1 MNLSNLVGASTLTS
15 NQSNQY
21 QSDPTTTDDEQFKR
35 LLQINEKSQVEKG
48 DERLSETKKNKQS
61 SINDDVLY
69 VNDMAMLINAISVAT
84 VNQPDFQVNSSS
96 ELPLTLLN
104 QEQLVVDTIIDE
116 EDLLLNQPED
126 DGFVNDQLTDNLL
139 SNSSKTLVDRRQ
151 GKPKI
156 LEQKKP
162 SGTTKAL
169 SNNMMSSNQISNAA
183 NQPNLNQTF
192 KVNDISLN
200 QWQSDSTT
208 NHHLLQSA
216 IANNTTSIQSVVTNS
231 PVIISLPVA
240 VDQPQWQE
248 SLAQQIILFK
258 RHNIEQAEIRLNPE
272 ELGSLQIKLS
282 MHDGKM
288 QLHMAAAV
296 GVVKGILESALPYL
310 RTSLAEQG
318 IELQQTEVTDFTTM
332 MENDQSSQFQQ
343 QFSASHQDTVNI
355 LSNNEVLLDPTLPKP
370 NNQEGLSVFA

>member
-21 QSDPTTTDDEQFKR
+21 QSDPTTTDGEQFKR
-35 LLQINEKSQVEKG
+35 LLQINEKSQVEKV

-126 DGFVNDQLTDNLL
+126 DDFVNDQLTDNLL

-151 GKPKI
+151 VKPKI
-156 LEQKKP
+156 SEQKKP
-162 SGTTKAL
+162 SGTTKVL
-169 SNNMMSSNQISNAA
+169 SNNMISSNQISNAT
-183 NQPNLNQTF
+183 NLNQTF

-216 IANNTTSIQSVVTNS
+216 IANNTTSIQSVVANS
-231 PVIISLPVA
+231 PIISLPVA

-258 RHNIEQAEIRLNPE
+258 RHNIEQAEIRLHPE

-355 LSNNEVLLDPTLPKP
+355 LSDNEVLLDPTLPKP

>member
-21 QSDPTTTDDEQFKR
+21 QSDPTTTDGEQFKR
-35 LLQINEKSQVEKG
+35 LLQINEKSQVEKV

-126 DGFVNDQLTDNLL
+126 DDFVNDQLTDNLL

-151 GKPKI
+151 VKPKI

-169 SNNMMSSNQISNAA
+169 SNNMISSNQISNAT

-216 IANNTTSIQSVVTNS
+216 IANNTTSIQSVVANS

-355 LSNNEVLLDPTLPKP
+355 LSDNEVLLDPTLPKP

>member
-21 QSDPTTTDDEQFKR
+21 QSDPTTTDGEQFKR
-35 LLQINEKSQVEKG
+35 LLQINEKSQGEKV
-48 DERLSETKKNKQS
+48 DERLSETKKNKQP

-84 VNQPDFQVNSSS
+84 VNQPDFHVNSSS

-116 EDLLLNQPED
+116 EELLLNQPED
-126 DGFVNDQLTDNLL
+126 DDFVNDQLTDNLL

-169 SNNMMSSNQISNAA
+169 SNNMMSSNQIINAT

-216 IANNTTSIQSVVTNS
+216 IANNTTSIQSVVANS

-355 LSNNEVLLDPTLPKP
+355 LSDNEVLLDPTLPKP

>member
-21 QSDPTTTDDEQFKR
+21 QSDPTTTDGEQFKR
-35 LLQINEKSQVEKG
+35 LLQINEKSQVEKV

-96 ELPLTLLN
+96 ELSLMLLN

-126 DGFVNDQLTDNLL
+126 DDFVNDQLTDNLL

-151 GKPKI
+151 VKPKI

-169 SNNMMSSNQISNAA
+169 SNNMISSNQISNAT

-216 IANNTTSIQSVVTNS
+216 IANNTTSIQSVVANS
-231 PVIISLPVA
+231 PIISLPVA

-258 RHNIEQAEIRLNPE
+258 RHNIEQAEIRLHPE

-296 GVVKGILESALPYL
+296 GVVKGILESSLPYL

-355 LSNNEVLLDPTLPKP
+355 LSDNEVLLDPTLPKP

>member
-21 QSDPTTTDDEQFKR
+21 QSDPTTTDGEQFKR
-35 LLQINEKSQVEKG
+35 LLQINEKSQGEKV

-96 ELPLTLLN
+96 ELSLMLLN

-126 DGFVNDQLTDNLL
+126 DDFVNDQLTDNLL

-151 GKPKI
+151 VKPKI

-162 SGTTKAL
+162 SGTIKAL
-169 SNNMMSSNQISNAA
+169 SNNMISSNQISNAT

-192 KVNDISLN
+192 KLNDISLN

-216 IANNTTSIQSVVTNS
+216 IANNTTSIQSVVANS
-231 PVIISLPVA
+231 PIISLPVA

-258 RHNIEQAEIRLNPE
+258 RHNIEQAEIRLHPE

-355 LSNNEVLLDPTLPKP
+355 LSDNEVLLDPTLPKP

>member
-21 QSDPTTTDDEQFKR
+21 QSDPTTTDGEQFKR
-35 LLQINEKSQVEKG
+35 LLQINEKSQVEKV

-61 SINDDVLY
+61 SINDDILY

-126 DGFVNDQLTDNLL
+126 DDFVNDQLTDNLL

-151 GKPKI
+151 VKPKI

-169 SNNMMSSNQISNAA
+169 SNNMISSNQISNAT

-192 KVNDISLN
+192 KLNDISLN

-216 IANNTTSIQSVVTNS
+216 IANNTTSIQSVVANS
-231 PVIISLPVA
+231 PIISLPVA

-258 RHNIEQAEIRLNPE
+258 RHNIEQAEIRLHPE

-355 LSNNEVLLDPTLPKP
+355 LSDNEVLLDPTLPKP

>member
-21 QSDPTTTDDEQFKR
+21 QSDPTTTDGEQFKR
-35 LLQINEKSQVEKG
+35 LLQINEKSQVEKV
-48 DERLSETKKNKQS
+48 DERLSQTKKNKQS

-96 ELPLTLLN
+96 ELSLMLLN

-126 DGFVNDQLTDNLL
+126 DDFVNDQLTDNLL

-151 GKPKI
+151 VKPKI

-169 SNNMMSSNQISNAA
+169 SNNMISSNQISNAT

-192 KVNDISLN
+192 KLNDISLN

-216 IANNTTSIQSVVTNS
+216 IANNTTSIQSVVANS
-231 PVIISLPVA
+231 PIISLPVA

-258 RHNIEQAEIRLNPE
+258 RHNIEQAEIRLHPE

-355 LSNNEVLLDPTLPKP
+355 LSDNEVLLDPTLPKP

>member
-21 QSDPTTTDDEQFKR
+21 QSDPTTTDGEQFKR
-35 LLQINEKSQVEKG
+35 LLQINEKSQVEKV

-96 ELPLTLLN
+96 ELSLMLLN

-126 DGFVNDQLTDNLL
+126 DDFVNDQLTDNLL

-151 GKPKI
+151 VKPKI

-169 SNNMMSSNQISNAA
+169 SNNMISSNQISNAA

-216 IANNTTSIQSVVTNS
+216 IANNTTSIQSVVANS

-296 GVVKGILESALPYL
+296 GVVKGILESALPFL

-355 LSNNEVLLDPTLPKP
+355 LSDNEVLLDPTLPKP

>member
-21 QSDPTTTDDEQFKR
+21 QSDPITTDGEQFKR
-35 LLQINEKSQVEKG
+35 LLQINEKSQVEKV
-48 DERLSETKKNKQS
+48 DERLSQTKKNKQS

-126 DGFVNDQLTDNLL
+126 DDFVNDQLTDNLL

-151 GKPKI
+151 VKPKI
-156 LEQKKP
+156 SEQKKP
-162 SGTTKAL
+162 SGTTKVL
-169 SNNMMSSNQISNAA
+169 SNNMISSNQISNAT
-183 NQPNLNQTF
+183 NLNQTF

-216 IANNTTSIQSVVTNS
+216 IANNTTSIQSIVANS

-240 VDQPQWQE
+240 VDQPRWQE

-258 RHNIEQAEIRLNPE
+258 RHNIEQAEIRLHPE

-355 LSNNEVLLDPTLPKP
+355 LSDNEVLLDPTLPKP

>member
-21 QSDPTTTDDEQFKR
+21 QSDPTTTDGEQFKR
-35 LLQINEKSQVEKG
+35 LLQINEKTQVEKV

-96 ELPLTLLN
+96 ELSLMLLN

-116 EDLLLNQPED
+116 EDLLFNQPED
-126 DGFVNDQLTDNLL
+126 DDFVNDQLTDNLL

-151 GKPKI
+151 VKPKI

-169 SNNMMSSNQISNAA
+169 SNNMISSNQISNAT

-192 KVNDISLN
+192 KLNDISLN

-216 IANNTTSIQSVVTNS
+216 IANNTTSIQSVVANS
-231 PVIISLPVA
+231 PIISLPVA

-258 RHNIEQAEIRLNPE
+258 RHNIEQAEIRLHPE

-355 LSNNEVLLDPTLPKP
+355 LSDNEVLLDPTLPKP

>member
-21 QSDPTTTDDEQFKR
+21 QSDPTTTDGEQFKR
-35 LLQINEKSQVEKG
+35 LLQINEKSQVEKV

-126 DGFVNDQLTDNLL
+126 DDFVNDQLTDNLL

-151 GKPKI
+151 VKPKI

-169 SNNMMSSNQISNAA
+169 SNNMISSNQISNAT

-192 KVNDISLN
+192 KLNDISLN

-216 IANNTTSIQSVVTNS
+216 IANNTTSIQSVVANS
-231 PVIISLPVA
+231 PIISLPVA

-258 RHNIEQAEIRLNPE
+258 RHNIEQAGIRLHPE

-355 LSNNEVLLDPTLPKP
+355 LSDNEVLLDPTLPKP

>member
-21 QSDPTTTDDEQFKR
+21 QSDPTTTDGEQFKR
-35 LLQINEKSQVEKG
+35 LLQINEKSQVEKV

-96 ELPLTLLN
+96 ELSLMLLN

-126 DGFVNDQLTDNLL
+126 DDFVNDQLTDNLL
-139 SNSSKTLVDRRQ
+139 SNSSTTLVDRRQ
-151 GKPKI
+151 VKPKI
-156 LEQKKP
+156 SEQKKP

-169 SNNMMSSNQISNAA
+169 SNNMISSNQISNAT
-183 NQPNLNQTF
+183 NLNQTF

-216 IANNTTSIQSVVTNS
+216 IANNTTSIQSVVANS
-231 PVIISLPVA
+231 PIVSLPVA

-258 RHNIEQAEIRLNPE
+258 RHNIEQAEIRLHPE

-355 LSNNEVLLDPTLPKP
+355 LSDNEVLLDPTLPKP

>member
-21 QSDPTTTDDEQFKR
+21 QSDPTTTDGEQFKR
-35 LLQINEKSQVEKG
+35 LLQINEKTQVEKV
-48 DERLSETKKNKQS
+48 DEQLSQTKKNKQP

-84 VNQPDFQVNSSS
+84 VNQPDFHVNSSS

-116 EDLLLNQPED
+116 EELLLNQPED
-126 DGFVNDQLTDNLL
+126 DDFVNDQLTDNLL

-169 SNNMMSSNQISNAA
+169 SNNMMSSNQIINAT

-216 IANNTTSIQSVVTNS
+216 IANNTTSIQSVVANS

-355 LSNNEVLLDPTLPKP
+355 LSDNEVLLDPTLPKP

>member
-21 QSDPTTTDDEQFKR
+21 QSDPTTTDGEQFKR
-35 LLQINEKSQVEKG
+35 LLQINEKSQVEKV

-126 DGFVNDQLTDNLL
+126 GDFVNDQLTDNLL

-169 SNNMMSSNQISNAA
+169 SNNMISSNQISNAT
-183 NQPNLNQTF
+183 NLNQTF

-216 IANNTTSIQSVVTNS
+216 IANNTTSIQSIVANS

-258 RHNIEQAEIRLNPE
+258 RHNIEQAEIRLHPE

-355 LSNNEVLLDPTLPKP
+355 LSDNEVLLDPTLPKP

>member
-21 QSDPTTTDDEQFKR
+21 QSDPTTTDGEQFKR
-35 LLQINEKSQVEKG
+35 LLQINEKSQVEKV

-96 ELPLTLLN
+96 ELSLMLLN

-126 DGFVNDQLTDNLL
+126 DDFVNDQLTDNLL

-151 GKPKI
+151 VKPKI

-169 SNNMMSSNQISNAA
+169 SNNMISSNQISNAT

-192 KVNDISLN
+192 KLNDISLN

-216 IANNTTSIQSVVTNS
+216 IANNTTSIQSVVANS
-231 PVIISLPVA
+231 PIISLPVA

-258 RHNIEQAEIRLNPE
+258 RHNIEQAEIRLHPE

-332 MENDQSSQFQQ
+332 LENDQSSQFQQ

-355 LSNNEVLLDPTLPKP
+355 LSDNEVLLDPTLPKP

>member
-21 QSDPTTTDDEQFKR
+21 QSDPTTTDGEQFKR
-35 LLQINEKSQVEKG
+35 LLQINEKSQVEKV

-96 ELPLTLLN
+96 ELSLMLLN

-126 DGFVNDQLTDNLL
+126 DDFVNDQLTDNLL

-151 GKPKI
+151 VKPKI

-169 SNNMMSSNQISNAA
+169 SNNMISSNQISNAT
-183 NQPNLNQTF
+183 NQPNLNQMF

-216 IANNTTSIQSVVTNS
+216 IANNTTSIQSVVANS
-231 PVIISLPVA
+231 PIISLPVA

-258 RHNIEQAEIRLNPE
+258 RHNIEQAEIRLHPE

-355 LSNNEVLLDPTLPKP
+355 LSDNEVLLDPTLPKP

>member
-21 QSDPTTTDDEQFKR
+21 QSDPTTTDGEQFKR
-35 LLQINEKSQVEKG
+35 LLQINEKSQGEKV
-48 DERLSETKKNKQS
+48 DERLSENKKNKQS

-84 VNQPDFQVNSSS
+84 VNQPDFHVNSSS

-116 EDLLLNQPED
+116 EDPLLNQPED
-126 DGFVNDQLTDNLL
+126 GDFVNDQLTDNLL

-162 SGTTKAL
+162 IGTTKAL

-183 NQPNLNQTF
+183 NQPNLNQMF

-216 IANNTTSIQSVVTNS
+216 IANNTTSIQSVVANS

-355 LSNNEVLLDPTLPKP
+355 LSDNEVLLDPTLPKP

>member
-21 QSDPTTTDDEQFKR
+21 QSDPTTTDGEQFKR
-35 LLQINEKSQVEKG
+35 LLQINEKSQVEKV

-61 SINDDVLY
+61 SINDDILY

-116 EDLLLNQPED
+116 EDLLLNQQED
-126 DGFVNDQLTDNLL
+126 DDFVNDQLTDNLL

-151 GKPKI
+151 VKPKI
-156 LEQKKP
+156 SEQKKP
-162 SGTTKAL
+162 SGTTKVL
-169 SNNMMSSNQISNAA
+169 SNNMISSNQISNAT
-183 NQPNLNQTF
+183 NLNQTF

-216 IANNTTSIQSVVTNS
+216 IANNTTSIQSIVANS

-258 RHNIEQAEIRLNPE
+258 RHNIEQAEIRLHPE

-288 QLHMAAAV
+288 QLHMAVAV

-355 LSNNEVLLDPTLPKP
+355 LSDNEVLLDPTLPKP

>member
-21 QSDPTTTDDEQFKR
+21 QSDPTTTDGEQFKR
-35 LLQINEKSQVEKG
+35 LLQINEKSQVEKV

-96 ELPLTLLN
+96 ELSLMLLN

-126 DGFVNDQLTDNLL
+126 DDFVNDQLTDNLL

-151 GKPKI
+151 VKPKI

-169 SNNMMSSNQISNAA
+169 SNNMISSNQISNAT

-192 KVNDISLN
+192 KLNDISLN

-216 IANNTTSIQSVVTNS
+216 IANNTTSIQSNVANS

-258 RHNIEQAEIRLNPE
+258 RHNIEQAEIRLHPE

-355 LSNNEVLLDPTLPKP
+355 LSDNEVLLDPTLPKP

>member
-21 QSDPTTTDDEQFKR
+21 QSDPTTTDGEQFKR
-35 LLQINEKSQVEKG
+35 LLQINEKSQVEKV

-69 VNDMAMLINAISVAT
+69 VNDMAMLINAISVAI

-96 ELPLTLLN
+96 ELSLMLLN

-126 DGFVNDQLTDNLL
+126 DDFVNDQLTDNLL

-151 GKPKI
+151 VKPKI

-169 SNNMMSSNQISNAA
+169 SNNMISSNQISNAT

-192 KVNDISLN
+192 KLNDISLN

-216 IANNTTSIQSVVTNS
+216 IANNTTSIQSIVANS

-258 RHNIEQAEIRLNPE
+258 RHNIEQAEIRLHPE

-355 LSNNEVLLDPTLPKP
+355 LSDNEVLLDPTLPKP

>member
-21 QSDPTTTDDEQFKR
+21 QSDPTTTDGEQFKR
-35 LLQINEKSQVEKG
+35 LLQINEKSQVEKV

-96 ELPLTLLN
+96 ELSLMLLN

-126 DGFVNDQLTDNLL
+126 DDFVNDQLTDNLL
-139 SNSSKTLVDRRQ
+139 SNSSTTLVDRRQ
-151 GKPKI
+151 VKPKI

-169 SNNMMSSNQISNAA
+169 SNNMISSNQISNAT
-183 NQPNLNQTF
+183 NLNQTF

-216 IANNTTSIQSVVTNS
+216 IANNTTSIQSVVANS
-231 PVIISLPVA
+231 PIVSLPVA

-258 RHNIEQAEIRLNPE
+258 RHNIEQAEIRLHPE

-355 LSNNEVLLDPTLPKP
+355 LSDNEVLLDPTLPKP

>member
-21 QSDPTTTDDEQFKR
+21 QSDPTTTDVEQFKR
-35 LLQINEKSQVEKG
+35 LLQINEKSQGEKV

-96 ELPLTLLN
+96 ELSLMLLN

-126 DGFVNDQLTDNLL
+126 DDFVNDQLTDNLL

-151 GKPKI
+151 VKPKI

-169 SNNMMSSNQISNAA
+169 SNNMISSNQISNAT
-183 NQPNLNQTF
+183 NLNQTF

-216 IANNTTSIQSVVTNS
+216 IANNTTSIQSVVANS
-231 PVIISLPVA
+231 PIISLPVA

-258 RHNIEQAEIRLNPE
+258 RHNIEQAEIRLHPE

-355 LSNNEVLLDPTLPKP
+355 LSDNEVLLDPTLPKP

>member
-21 QSDPTTTDDEQFKR
+21 QSDPTTTDGEQFKR

-48 DERLSETKKNKQS
+48 DARLSETKKNKQS

-126 DGFVNDQLTDNLL
+126 DDFANDQLTDNLL

-151 GKPKI
+151 VKPKI

-169 SNNMMSSNQISNAA
+169 SNNMISSNQISNAA

-216 IANNTTSIQSVVTNS
+216 IANNTTSIQSVVANS

-240 VDQPQWQE
+240 VDL
-248 SLAQQIILFK
+248 SLIHI
-258 RHNIEQAEIRLNPE
+258 
-272 ELGSLQIKLS
+272 
-282 MHDGKM
+282 
-288 QLHMAAAV
+288 
-296 GVVKGILESALPYL
+296 
-310 RTSLAEQG
+310 
-318 IELQQTEVTDFTTM
+318 
-332 MENDQSSQFQQ
+332 
-343 QFSASHQDTVNI
+343 
-355 LSNNEVLLDPTLPKP
+355 
-370 NNQEGLSVFA
+370 

>member
-21 QSDPTTTDDEQFKR
+21 QSDPTTTDGEQFKR

-84 VNQPDFQVNSSS
+84 VNQPDFHVNSSS

-116 EDLLLNQPED
+116 EDPLLNQPED
-126 DGFVNDQLTDNLL
+126 GDFVNDQLTDNLL

-355 LSNNEVLLDPTLPKP
+355 LSDNEVLLDPTLPKP

>member
-21 QSDPTTTDDEQFKR
+21 QSDPITTDGEQFKR
-35 LLQINEKSQVEKG
+35 LLQINEKSRVEKV

-96 ELPLTLLN
+96 ELSLMLLN

-126 DGFVNDQLTDNLL
+126 DDFVNDQLTDNLL

-151 GKPKI
+151 VKPKI

-169 SNNMMSSNQISNAA
+169 SNNMISSNQISNAA

-192 KVNDISLN
+192 KLNDISLN

-216 IANNTTSIQSVVTNS
+216 IANNTTSIQSVVANS
-231 PVIISLPVA
+231 PIISLPVA

-258 RHNIEQAEIRLNPE
+258 RHNIEQAGIRLHPE

-355 LSNNEVLLDPTLPKP
+355 LSDNEVLLDPTLPKP

>member
-21 QSDPTTTDDEQFKR
+21 QSDPTTTDGEQFKR

-216 IANNTTSIQSVVTNS
+216 IANNTTSIQSVVANS

-343 QFSASHQDTVNI
+343 QFSVSHQDTVNI
-355 LSNNEVLLDPTLPKP
+355 LSDNEVLLDPTLPKP

>member
-21 QSDPTTTDDEQFKR
+21 QSDPTTTDGEQFKR
-35 LLQINEKSQVEKG
+35 LLQINEKSQVEKV

-96 ELPLTLLN
+96 ELSLMLLN

-126 DGFVNDQLTDNLL
+126 DDFVNDQLTDNLL
-139 SNSSKTLVDRRQ
+139 SNSSKTLDDRRQ
-151 GKPKI
+151 VKPKI

-169 SNNMMSSNQISNAA
+169 SNNMISSNQIINAT
-183 NQPNLNQTF
+183 NHPNLNQTF
-192 KVNDISLN
+192 KLNDISLN

-216 IANNTTSIQSVVTNS
+216 IANNTTSIQSVVANS
-231 PVIISLPVA
+231 PIISLPVA

-258 RHNIEQAEIRLNPE
+258 RHNIEQAEIRLHPE

-355 LSNNEVLLDPTLPKP
+355 LSDNEVLLDPTLPKP

>member
-21 QSDPTTTDDEQFKR
+21 QSDPITTDGEQFKR
-35 LLQINEKSQVEKG
+35 LLQINEKSQVEKV
-48 DERLSETKKNKQS
+48 DERLSQTKKNKQS

-126 DGFVNDQLTDNLL
+126 DDFVNDQLTDNLL

-151 GKPKI
+151 VKPKI
-156 LEQKKP
+156 SEQKKP
-162 SGTTKAL
+162 SGTTKVL
-169 SNNMMSSNQISNAA
+169 SNNMISSNQISNAT
-183 NQPNLNQTF
+183 NLNQTF

-216 IANNTTSIQSVVTNS
+216 IANNTTSIQSVVANS
-231 PVIISLPVA
+231 PIVSLPVA

-355 LSNNEVLLDPTLPKP
+355 LSDNEVLLDPTLPKP

>member
-21 QSDPTTTDDEQFKR
+21 QSDPTTTDGEQFKR
-35 LLQINEKSQVEKG
+35 LLQINEKSQVEKV

-96 ELPLTLLN
+96 ELSLMLLN

-126 DGFVNDQLTDNLL
+126 DDFVNDQLTDNLL

-151 GKPKI
+151 VKPKI

-169 SNNMMSSNQISNAA
+169 SNNMISSNQISNAT

-192 KVNDISLN
+192 KLNDISLN

-216 IANNTTSIQSVVTNS
+216 IANNTTSIQSVVANS
-231 PVIISLPVA
+231 PIVSLPVA

-258 RHNIEQAEIRLNPE
+258 RHNIEQAEIRLHPE

-355 LSNNEVLLDPTLPKP
+355 LSDNEVLLDPTLPKP

>member
-21 QSDPTTTDDEQFKR
+21 QSDPTTTDGEQFKR
-35 LLQINEKSQVEKG
+35 LLQINEKSQAEKV

-69 VNDMAMLINAISVAT
+69 VNVMAMLINAISVAT

-96 ELPLTLLN
+96 ELSLMLLN

-126 DGFVNDQLTDNLL
+126 DDFVNDQLTDNLL

-151 GKPKI
+151 VKPKI

-169 SNNMMSSNQISNAA
+169 SNNMISSNQISNAT

-192 KVNDISLN
+192 KLNDISLN

-216 IANNTTSIQSVVTNS
+216 IANNTTSIQSVVANS
-231 PVIISLPVA
+231 PIISLPVA

-258 RHNIEQAEIRLNPE
+258 RHNIEQAEIRLHPE

-355 LSNNEVLLDPTLPKP
+355 LSDNEVLLDPTLPKP

>member
-21 QSDPTTTDDEQFKR
+21 QSDPTTTDGEQFKR
-35 LLQINEKSQVEKG
+35 LLQINEKSQSEKV
-48 DERLSETKKNKQS
+48 DERLSETKKNKQP

-96 ELPLTLLN
+96 ELSLMLLN

-126 DGFVNDQLTDNLL
+126 DDFVNDQLTDNLL

-169 SNNMMSSNQISNAA
+169 SNNMMSSNQISNAT

-216 IANNTTSIQSVVTNS
+216 IANNTTSIQSVVANS
-231 PVIISLPVA
+231 PIVSLPVA

-258 RHNIEQAEIRLNPE
+258 RHNIEQAEIRLHPE

-355 LSNNEVLLDPTLPKP
+355 LSDNEVLLDPTLPKP

>member
-21 QSDPTTTDDEQFKR
+21 QSDPTTTDGEQFKR
-35 LLQINEKSQVEKG
+35 LLQINEKSQVEKV

-96 ELPLTLLN
+96 ELSLMLLN

-126 DGFVNDQLTDNLL
+126 DDFVNDQLTDNLL

-151 GKPKI
+151 VKPKI

-169 SNNMMSSNQISNAA
+169 SNNMISSNQISNAT

-192 KVNDISLN
+192 KLNDISLN

-216 IANNTTSIQSVVTNS
+216 IANNTTSIQSVVANS
-231 PVIISLPVA
+231 PIISLPVA

-258 RHNIEQAEIRLNPE
+258 RHNIEQAEIRLHPE

-355 LSNNEVLLDPTLPKP
+355 LSDNEVLLDPTLTKP

>member
-21 QSDPTTTDDEQFKR
+21 QSDPTTTDGEQFKR
-35 LLQINEKSQVEKG
+35 LLQINEKSQVEKV

-96 ELPLTLLN
+96 ELSLMLLN

-126 DGFVNDQLTDNLL
+126 DDFVNDQLTDNLL

-151 GKPKI
+151 VKPKI

-169 SNNMMSSNQISNAA
+169 SNNMISSNQISNAT

-192 KVNDISLN
+192 KLNDISLN

-216 IANNTTSIQSVVTNS
+216 IANNTTSIQSVVANS
-231 PVIISLPVA
+231 PIVSLPIA

-258 RHNIEQAEIRLNPE
+258 RHNIEQAEIRLHPE

-355 LSNNEVLLDPTLPKP
+355 LSDNEVLLDPTLPKP

>member
-126 DGFVNDQLTDNLL
+126 DDFVNDQLTDNLL

-183 NQPNLNQTF
+183 NQPNLHQTF

-216 IANNTTSIQSVVTNS
+216 IANNTTSIQSVVANS

>member
-21 QSDPTTTDDEQFKR
+21 QSDPITTDGEQFKR
-35 LLQINEKSQVEKG
+35 LLQINEKSQVEKV

-96 ELPLTLLN
+96 ELSLMLLN

-126 DGFVNDQLTDNLL
+126 DDFVNDQLTDNLL

-151 GKPKI
+151 VKPKI

-169 SNNMMSSNQISNAA
+169 SNNMISSNQISNAT

-192 KVNDISLN
+192 KLNDISLN

-216 IANNTTSIQSVVTNS
+216 IANNTTSIQSVVANS
-231 PVIISLPVA
+231 PIISLPVA

-258 RHNIEQAEIRLNPE
+258 RHNIEQAEIRLHPE

-355 LSNNEVLLDPTLPKP
+355 LSDNEVLLDPTLPKP

>member
-21 QSDPTTTDDEQFKR
+21 QSDPTTTDGEQFKR
-35 LLQINEKSQVEKG
+35 LLQINEKSQVEKV

-61 SINDDVLY
+61 SINDDILY

-116 EDLLLNQPED
+116 EDLLLNQQED
-126 DGFVNDQLTDNLL
+126 DDFVNDQLTDNLL

-151 GKPKI
+151 VKPKI
-156 LEQKKP
+156 SEQKKP
-162 SGTTKAL
+162 SGTTKVL
-169 SNNMMSSNQISNAA
+169 SNNMISSNQISNAT
-183 NQPNLNQTF
+183 NLNQTF

-216 IANNTTSIQSVVTNS
+216 IANNTTSIQSIVANS
-231 PVIISLPVA
+231 SVIISLPVA

-258 RHNIEQAEIRLNPE
+258 RHNIEQAEIRLHPE

-355 LSNNEVLLDPTLPKP
+355 LSDNEVLLDPTLPKP

>member
-21 QSDPTTTDDEQFKR
+21 QSDPTTTDGEQFKR
-35 LLQINEKSQVEKG
+35 LLQINEKSQVEKV

-96 ELPLTLLN
+96 KLSLMLLN

-126 DGFVNDQLTDNLL
+126 DDFVNDQLTDNLL

-151 GKPKI
+151 VKPKI
-156 LEQKKP
+156 SEQKKP

-169 SNNMMSSNQISNAA
+169 SNNMMSSNQIINAT
-183 NQPNLNQTF
+183 NQPNLNQKF

-216 IANNTTSIQSVVTNS
+216 IANNTTSIQSVVANS
-231 PVIISLPVA
+231 PIVSFPVA

-258 RHNIEQAEIRLNPE
+258 RHNIEQAEIRLHPE

-355 LSNNEVLLDPTLPKP
+355 LSDNEVLLDPTLPKP

>member
-21 QSDPTTTDDEQFKR
+21 QSDPTTTDGEQFKR
-35 LLQINEKSQVEKG
+35 LLQINEKSQVEKV

-96 ELPLTLLN
+96 ELSLMLLN

-126 DGFVNDQLTDNLL
+126 DDFVNDQLTDNLL

-151 GKPKI
+151 VKPKI

-169 SNNMMSSNQISNAA
+169 SNNMISSNQISNAT

-192 KVNDISLN
+192 KLNDISLN

-208 NHHLLQSA
+208 NHYLLQSA
-216 IANNTTSIQSVVTNS
+216 IANNTTSIQSVVANS
-231 PVIISLPVA
+231 PIISLPVA

-258 RHNIEQAEIRLNPE
+258 RHNIEQAEIRLHPE

-355 LSNNEVLLDPTLPKP
+355 LSDNEVLLDPTLPKP

>member
-21 QSDPTTTDDEQFKR
+21 QSDPTTTDGEQFKR
-35 LLQINEKSQVEKG
+35 LLQINEKSQVEKV
-48 DERLSETKKNKQS
+48 DERLSQTKKNKQS

-96 ELPLTLLN
+96 ELSLMLLN

-126 DGFVNDQLTDNLL
+126 DDFVNDQLTDNLL

-151 GKPKI
+151 VKPKI

-169 SNNMMSSNQISNAA
+169 SNNMISSNQISNAT

-192 KVNDISLN
+192 KLNDISLN

-216 IANNTTSIQSVVTNS
+216 IANNTTSIQSVVANS
-231 PVIISLPVA
+231 PIISLPVA

-258 RHNIEQAEIRLNPE
+258 RHNIEQAEIRLHPE

-343 QFSASHQDTVNI
+343 QFRASHQDTVNI
-355 LSNNEVLLDPTLPKP
+355 LSDNEVLLDSTLPKP

>member
-21 QSDPTTTDDEQFKR
+21 QSDPTTIDGEQFKR
-35 LLQINEKSQVEKG
+35 LLQINEKSQVEKV

-96 ELPLTLLN
+96 ELSLMLLN

-126 DGFVNDQLTDNLL
+126 DDFVNDQLTDNLL

-169 SNNMMSSNQISNAA
+169 SNNMISSNQISNAT

-216 IANNTTSIQSVVTNS
+216 IANNTTSIQSVVANS
-231 PVIISLPVA
+231 PIVSFPVA

-258 RHNIEQAEIRLNPE
+258 RHNIEQAEIRLHPE

-355 LSNNEVLLDPTLPKP
+355 LSDNEVLLDPTLPKP